1 MSMKI
6 LSPQQFSY
14 DVSTIGGYSDQVGGE
29 LLAKAL
35 IGATTPKYAN
45 VRLGVKG
52 TQALNLLDST
62 PSFQS
67 GYCSLTP
74 SGTTTFTQHYI
85 TTCPETL
92 FEALC
97 YKQLYPTYQSML
109 MTAGQTSE
117 TVPFEQMIADLK
129 VKQIQQRIENQ
140 LWNADTADSS
150 TGNTFNCFNGF
161 AKLISKSTGNTYAD
175 AIATSDG
182 TAFTV
187 TGNTLTAGNP
197 IYEVNKLLNVL
208 DDNALSREDL
218 IVFMSYS
225 NWKKYLQALTA
236 ANYFQNYIGSTDL
249 TSNMEAT
256 HANTNVKVVPTIG
269 LNGSNQVVVGPREYM
284 VVGFDL
290 LSDHETMNLWYSKD
304 FDEIRMRANYNY
316 GCTIATFGTTKY
328 FATNGLGAI

>member
-1 MSMKI
+1 MKI
-6 LSPQQFSY
+6 YSPQEFSY
-14 DVSTIGGYSDQVGGE
+14 VVSTITGYTDQVGGE

-52 TQALNLLDST
+52 TQALNLLDSNPT
-62 PSFQS
+62 FQP
-67 GYCSLTP
+67 GQCSLSP

-109 MTAGQTSE
+109 MNAGQTSE

-140 LWNADTADSS
+140 LWQATTAGGDCFNGFSFLIS
-150 TGNTFNCFNGF
+150 KATGNTF
-161 AKLISKSTGNTYAD
+161 AD
-175 AIATSDG
+175 AIATSNG

-187 TGNTLTAGNP
+187 TGNTVTAGNP
-197 IYEVNKLLNVL
+197 IYEVNKLLNSL

-225 NWKKYLQALTA
+225 NWRLYLQALTA
-236 ANYFQNYIGSTDL
+236 ANYFQNYIGSSDL

-290 LSDHETMNLWYSKD
+290 LSDHETMNLWYSRD

-316 GCTIATFGTTKY
+316 GATIATFGTTKY
-328 FATNGLGAI
+328 FATNGLA

>member
-1 MSMKI
+1 MAMKI
-6 LSPQQFSY
+6 YSPQEFAYS
-14 DVSTIGGYSDQVGGE
+14 VSTITGYTDQVGGE

-52 TQALNLLDST
+52 TQALNLLDSNPT
-62 PSFQS
+62 FQA
-67 GYCSLTP
+67 GQCSLTP

-109 MTAGQTSE
+109 MNAGQTSE

-129 VKQIQQRIENQ
+129 VKQIQQRIEQ
-140 LWNADTADSS
+140 KLWQAT
-150 TGNTFNCFNGF
+150 TGSGDCFDGF
-161 AKLISKSTGNTYAD
+161 SKLISTGSTYSG
-175 AIATSDG
+175 AIANANG
-182 TAFTV
+182 LPCV
-187 TGNTLTAGNP
+187 ITGKTTDPGNP
-197 IYEVNKLLNVL
+197 IYEVNNLLNSL

-225 NWKKYLQALTA
+225 NWRLYLQALTA
-236 ANYFQNYIGSTDL
+236 ANYFQNYIGSSDL

-290 LSDHETMNLWYSKD
+290 LSDHETMNLWYSRD

-316 GCTIATFGTTKY
+316 GATIATFGSTKY
-328 FATNGLGAI
+328 FATNNLGAI